1 MAVLPIIILLKMG
14 GNKQVFT
21 ELPKPIFTTP
31 KAECPDE
38 VKDDMFIKTFKE
50 AVDAGIKSAEAEMYS
65 P

>member
-1 MAVLPIIILLKMG
+1 MG

-38 VKDDMFIKTFKE
+38 VKDDMFIKKWSLRE
-50 AVDAGIKSAEAEMYS
+50 YAMS
-65 P
+65 